1 MIWCCMMYAS
11 ERIRVWTLHCCS
23 ASWALLTGS
32 PGLQE
37 KGSQKHSKACSSQW
51 PSKASCTPRRFDGKA
66 VLTVS
71 TNVGVRSA
79 EEASEYILLND
90 HWRTKHSN
98 FSWPWVEICPKYHTS
113 NNHTHTHMCNWIQ
126 IQYTVAILYIPFKSQ
141 PAMLDRP
148 AHGLLSDTA
157 VFRSPFGAKCWRHDM
172 TYRQSAW
179 LPRLLYLCFEACN
192 TVCTYKYI
200 IERVELSVPM
210 LPLVHHS
217 MRRKVV

>member
-1 MIWCCMMYAS
+1 MNAS
-11 ERIRVWTLHCCS
+11 LLLCF

-71 TNVGVRSA
+71 TNVGWDPPKRLRSTYSWMTI
-79 EEASEYILLND
+79 EGQNI
-90 HWRTKHSN
+90 RTSVD
-98 FSWPWVEICPKYHTS
+98 PELKYAQNIIHQII
-113 NNHTHTHMCNWIQ
+113 THTHMCNWIQ